1 MQYGWYDNMDGID
14 RDKGTTTMGWFA
26 VNLGNSYV
34 LHAELT
40 GATVAIEIASKKG
53 WNYLWPE

>member
-1 MQYGWYDNMDGID
+1 MDGID
-14 RDKGTTTMGWFA
+14 RDKDTTTMGWFA
-26 VNLGNSYV
+26 VNLGNFYV